1 MSSFGGLMNTEK
13 WRKYNLVLE
22 KYKFTESEQKE
33 LLSSMTII
41 IDKREK
47 VNDHITS
54 YYEKHKI
61 PFINKTMDFGDY
73 SFMLPANE
81 KLSIPRDLWFSDQI
95 IIERKNSAEEL
106 SGCFAQTRTR
116 FEEEFAMAK
125 AQKKYLLIERC
136 NYHDIV
142 NGNYKTQY
150 NSKSFLGSL
159 HTFEHRYNLNI
170 RFMPDNTYSPIFIYG
185 VFQYYLRNLI
195 K

>member
-1 MSSFGGLMNTEK
+1 MFEK
-13 WRKYNLVLE
+13 F
-22 KYKFTESEQKE
+22 KFTEAEQKE
-33 LLSSMTII
+33 LLKSMTVVV
-41 IDKREK
+41 DSREK

-54 YYEKHKI
+54 YFDKHGI
-61 PFINKTMDFGDY
+61 PYIKKTLDFGDY

-81 KLSIPRDLWFSDQI
+81 KLSIPRDLWFTNHI
-95 IIERKNSAEEL
+95 IVERKNSAEEL

-125 AQKKYLLIERC
+125 AKKKYLLIEKC
-136 NYHDIV
+136 NYQDIV
-142 NGNYKTQY
+142 NGNYNTQY

-159 HTFEHRYNLNI
+159 HSFEHRYNLNI
-170 RFMPDNTYSPIFIYG
+170 FFMPDNTYSPIFIYG